1 MKSSKIVA
9 TIALVLATTL
19 TTACGSKS
27 PENTPNADGNITVI
41 AALYPLEFVAQE
53 VGGEH
58 VNVSNL
64 TPPNAE
70 AHDLEISP
78 AQGRRM
84 SEADLVLFFSNLQP
98 AVDDAIAAR
107 NLENTLNAADVV
119 DLMTDDAAEAEE
131 HADHD
136 HDDEDHDH
144 DHGGYDP
151 HFWLDPTLLSE
162 YSQAVA
168 DELSKIDPDNKN
180 EYQDNAKALQNKLAE
195 LDTKFESTLQTCQQ
209 REFVTSHAA
218 FNYLANRYDLTQV
231 SISGI
236 DPDTEPSPATLKK
249 IKELIKEK
257 NITTI
262 FFESSSSKKVTDV
275 LASDLGI
282 KTASLNPLESLAEQD
297 QNYISVMESNLTS
310 LQSGLQCQ

>member
-1 MKSSKIVA
+1 MKNSKIAA
-9 TIALVLATTL
+9 TIALVLSATL
-19 TTACGSKS
+19 TTACATKS
-27 PENTPNADGNITVI
+27 TENNQNASDKINVI

-53 VGGEH
+53 VGGDH
-58 VNVSNL
+58 INISNL

-84 SEADLVLFFSNLQP
+84 SEADLVLFLPDLQP
-98 AVDDAIAAR
+98 AVDDAITAR
-107 NLENTLNAADVV
+107 NLENTLNAADFI
-119 DLMTDDAAEAEE
+119 DLMSTETDEAEE
-131 HADHD
+131 HDDHE
-136 HDDEDHDH
+136 HAGEDHDH
-144 DHGGYDP
+144 GIYDP
-151 HFWLDPTLLSE
+151 HFWLDPTQLSE

-168 DELSKIDPDNKN
+168 NELSKIDPTNQS
-180 EYQDNAKALQNKLAE
+180 EYQANAKALQTKLTE
-195 LDTKFESTLQTCQQ
+195 LDAKFDSTLKTCQQ

-218 FNYLANRYDLTQV
+218 FNYLAQRYELTQV

-236 DPDTEPSPATLKK
+236 DPDTEPSPAALKK
-249 IKELIKEK
+249 VKELIKEK

-282 KTASLNPLESLAEQD
+282 KTASLNPLESLAKKD
-297 QNYISVMESNLTS
+297 QNYFSVMESNLTS

>member
-1 MKSSKIVA
+1 MKSSKIAA
-9 TIALVLATTL
+9 TIALVLSATL
-19 TTACGSKS
+19 TTACATKS
-27 PENTPNADGNITVI
+27 TENNQNASDKINVI

-53 VGGEH
+53 VGGDH
-58 VNVSNL
+58 INISNL

-84 SEADLVLFFSNLQP
+84 SEADLVLFLSDLQP

-107 NLENTLNAADVV
+107 NLENALNAADFI
-119 DLMTDDAAEAEE
+119 DLMSTETDEAEE
-131 HADHD
+131 HDDHE
-136 HDDEDHDH
+136 HAGEDHDH
-144 DHGGYDP
+144 GIYDP
-151 HFWLDPTLLSE
+151 HFWLDPTQLSE

-168 DELSKIDPDNKN
+168 NELSKIDPTNQS
-180 EYQDNAKALQNKLAE
+180 EYQANAKALQTKLTE
-195 LDTKFESTLQTCQQ
+195 LDAKFDSTLKTCQQ

-218 FNYLANRYDLTQV
+218 FNYLAQRYELTQV

-236 DPDTEPSPATLKK
+236 DPDTEPSPAALKK
-249 IKELIKEK
+249 VKELIKEK

-282 KTASLNPLESLAEQD
+282 NPASLNPLESLAKKD
-297 QNYISVMESNLTS
+297 QNYFSVMESNLTS